1 MPQDETQ
8 PFGPVL
14 GCLEFLPWS
23 SLFQGDGTS
32 GDYLSAE
39 KLELQCYKMLQA
51 ERAQKWGSIARDH

>member
-1 MPQDETQ
+1 MKHSLLD
-8 PFGPVL
+8 L
-14 GCLEFLPWS
+14 FLDAWNFCHGHA
-23 SLFQGDGTS
+23 SLFQGDGSS